1 MRKYIQNEGITLV
14 SLIITVIILLILAGV
29 GIGVFGENGLL
40 DKAREAKLQ
49 AEIDNEKEIVETS
62 VVQQVS
68 ANRYGNIVKDELQ
81 TCLDRNT
88 EVGKTNVT
96 EDEDFIVKFI
106 ETR

>member
-1 MRKYIQNEGITLV
+1 M
-14 SLIITVIILLILAGV
+14 
-29 GIGVFGENGLL
+29 
-40 DKAREAKLQ
+40 
-49 AEIDNEKEIVETS
+49 
-62 VVQQVS
+62 VQQVS

-88 EVGKTNVT
+88 EVGKTNVI